1 MYIYYFL
8 LVQPL
13 YTLLLFRE
21 FTLLFIALP
30 FIITVFLLAKNVH
43 IVRIVKCELAYAG
56 KRRALRTLRESERER
71 EFEAHYGIYAVYRM
85 CHFNMRVSGVCI
97 LYESNCLQFLRS
109 CTFIQFWLS
118 ATES

>member
-1 MYIYYFL
+1 MSSIGEFFVPCIFTTFL

-43 IVRIVKCELAYAG
+43 IVRIVKCELETQANDARSVLYG
-56 KRRALRTLRESERER
+56 RVRER
-71 EFEAHYGIYAVYRM
+71 VRGPLWDI
-85 CHFNMRVSGVCI
+85 CCISNVS
-97 LYESNCLQFLRS
+97 L
-109 CTFIQFWLS
+109 
-118 ATES
+118 

>member
-56 KRRALRTLRESERER
+56 KRRALRTLRERER
-71 EFEAHYGIYAVYRM
+71 ENSRHTMGYM
-85 CHFNMRVSGVCI
+85 
-97 LYESNCLQFLRS
+97 LYIECVTL
-109 CTFIQFWLS
+109 I
-118 ATES
+118 

>member
-43 IVRIVKCELAYAG
+43 IVRIVKCELETQANDARSVLYG
-56 KRRALRTLRESERER
+56 RVRER
-71 EFEAHYGIYAVYRM
+71 VRGPLWDI
-85 CHFNMRVSGVCI
+85 CCISNVS
-97 LYESNCLQFLRS
+97 L
-109 CTFIQFWLS
+109 
-118 ATES
+118 